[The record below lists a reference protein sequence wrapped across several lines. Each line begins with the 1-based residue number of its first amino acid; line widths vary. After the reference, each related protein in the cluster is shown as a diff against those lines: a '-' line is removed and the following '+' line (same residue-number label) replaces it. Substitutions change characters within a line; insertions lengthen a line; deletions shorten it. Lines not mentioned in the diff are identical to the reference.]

1 MRKKVFYMRE
11 MLWNGFKRIDFEFEE
26 REAILVSPQVPNKN
40 RKWMIKTEYFDAFPN
55 LEIEMIKRGWHLAYR
70 KNLRLKICPV

>member
-1 MRKKVFYMRE
+1 MRE

-55 LEIEMIKRGWHLAYR
+55 LEIEMIKRG
-70 KNLRLKICPV
+70 